1 MCPPDTRSDNGPAAD
16 LDERA
21 VYRAVRY
28 AVEDAI
34 LAVLETL
41 LLLGIALVLVAAG
54 AQVATAGTPLA
65 LVIGGALVAYGFY
78 TAAATLDTM
87 PSVREFL

>member
-1 MCPPDTRSDNGPAAD
+1 MCPPDTRSDGGPASE
-16 LDERA
+16 LDEQA

-34 LAVLETL
+34 LAVLGTL

-54 AQVATAGTPLA
+54 AQIATQGTPPGLA
-65 LVIGGALVAYGFY
+65 IGGGLVAYGFY
-78 TAAATLDTM
+78 IAAATLEVI
-87 PSVREFL
+87 PSVRELL